1 MAHPD
6 LTFDE
11 RHQVLSV
18 LQELDP
24 SSPRESRRH
33 PRRRTLMEV
42 IIQPILKGAVAGPQR
57 VILANVARRGLAVL
71 FARPAKAGDRF
82 VTLLEFDDGSAT
94 LALCE
99 VRNSQELASG
109 LYKTGAQFLA
119 RIEDATP
126 ETPVPSDWLV

>member
-1 MAHPD
+1 MANPD
-6 LTFDE
+6 LTFEE

-18 LQELDP
+18 LHELDP
-24 SSPRESRRH
+24 SAPRESRRH

-42 IIQPILKGAVAGPQR
+42 VIQPVVKGAVAVPQR

-71 FARPAKAGDRF
+71 LARPAKVGQRF

-94 LALCE
+94 LTLCE

-109 LYKTGAQFLA
+109 LHKTGAQFLA
-119 RIEDATP
+119 RIEEATP
-126 ETPVPSDWLV
+126 DTEIPSDWLV